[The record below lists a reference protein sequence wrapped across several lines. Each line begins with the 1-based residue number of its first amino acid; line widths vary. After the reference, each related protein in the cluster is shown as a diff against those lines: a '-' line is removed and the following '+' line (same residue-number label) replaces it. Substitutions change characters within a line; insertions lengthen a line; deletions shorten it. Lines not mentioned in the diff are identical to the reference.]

1 MGRKRVHTTNGASN
15 PLQKFFGVYLRI
27 RRKTVGITV
36 DYMARSLGV
45 SPTYYR
51 LIESGRAVIGL
62 GLVSDLICV
71 FVPRKIYMDFSS
83 LATLLAGIA
92 ILEKSLLDETDSE
105 DPFRAL
111 VDYTDFKELLSE
123 TRPYFAFQESGA
135 DQQNFLE
142 TGAYNA
148 VRKFLE
154 TSPAQRDL
162 DNPYISLKDVS
173 AGGVDILKSLHQ
185 QLIGRRFMGE
195 NAPK

>member
-1 MGRKRVHTTNGASN
+1 MGRKRVHTADGSSN

-27 RRKTVGITV
+27 RRKRAEIPAE
-36 DYMARSLGV
+36 YMARSLGV

-51 LIESGRAVIGL
+51 LIEAGQAVIGL
-62 GLVSDLICV
+62 GRVSDLICV
-71 FVPRKIYMDFSS
+71 FAPRKVYIDLSS
-83 LATLLAGIA
+83 LATLLTGIA

-154 TSPAQRDL
+154 TSPSQRDL
-162 DNPYISLKDVS
+162 DNPHLSLKDMP
-173 AGGVDILKSLHQ
+173 AGGVEILKNLHR
-185 QLIGRRFMGE
+185 QLIGRRFIGE
-195 NAPK
+195 KSLK